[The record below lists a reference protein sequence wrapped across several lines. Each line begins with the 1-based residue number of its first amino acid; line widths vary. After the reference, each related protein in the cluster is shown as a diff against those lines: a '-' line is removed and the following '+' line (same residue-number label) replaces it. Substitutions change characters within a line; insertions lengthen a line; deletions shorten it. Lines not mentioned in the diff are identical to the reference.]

1 MLARMRPCHVE
12 ELAAG
17 GVDCFVVGRT
27 FLHFCKT
34 PTLWGVVFWGRPNHE
49 DAFELA
55 RSLPLEL
62 RAPAVPHASIVDAS
76 RLSGIDVSA
85 FSQLDGYVRAEFESL
100 SQGVTRL
107 ALVRPAGVEGAVV
120 AGFFQV
126 LPRPYPVQVFDKVA
140 PALGWLGEGVE
151 IPAGFAEELESVYA
165 AASATSPLL
174 TQIRAY
180 LEAHLP
186 DANISEAAKALAV
199 SERTLQRRL
208 SEANTT
214 FQDELGQARLRV
226 SERLL
231 LDTDA
236 PLTRIALD
244 VGCASLQ
251 HFSAFFR
258 KLTGESPSAWRAR
271 HKQ

>member
-1 MLARMRPCHVE
+1 MIREMRPCHVE

-17 GVDCFVVGRT
+17 AADCFVVGRT
-27 FLHFCKT
+27 FIHFCKS
-34 PTLWGVVFWGRPNHE
+34 PTLWGVMLFGRPNHE

-55 RSLPLEL
+55 RTLPLEL
-62 RAPAVPHASIVDAS
+62 KAPAKPHVSIVDAS
-76 RLSGIDVSA
+76 RLGGIDANV
-85 FSQLDGYVRAEFESL
+85 FSLLDGYVRTEFESL
-100 SQGVTRL
+100 SKMVTRL

-126 LPRPYPVQVFDKVA
+126 LPRPYPVQVFDRTDA
-140 PALGWLGEGVE
+140 ALDWLGGV
-151 IPAGFAEELESVYA
+151 PDGFCEELERTYVD
-165 AASATSPLL
+165 ATQTPPLITSL
-174 TQIRAY
+174 RAY
-180 LEAHLP
+180 LESHLP
-186 DANISEAAKALAV
+186 EATIAEAAKALAI

-208 SEANTT
+208 LEAKTT
-214 FQDELGQARLRV
+214 FQDELAQARLRV
-226 SERLL
+226 AERLL

-271 HKQ
+271 QKS

>member
-1 MLARMRPCHVE
+1 MRPCHVE

-17 GVDCFVVGRT
+17 AVDCFVVGRT

-34 PTLWGVVFWGRPNHE
+34 PTLWGVLLWGRPNHE

-55 RSLPLEL
+55 RTLPLEL

-85 FSQLDGYVRAEFESL
+85 FSLLDGYVRTEFESL

-107 ALVRPAGVEGAVV
+107 GLVRPAGVEGAVV

-126 LPRPYPVQVFDKVA
+126 LPRPYPVQVFDKLE
-140 PALGWLGEGVE
+140 PALAWLGEDAT
-151 IPAGFAEELESVYA
+151 IPDGFAAELADAYLRATS
-165 AASATSPLL
+165 TSPLL
-174 TQIRAY
+174 TQVRTY

-186 DANISEAAKALAV
+186 DASIADAAKALAV

-214 FQDELGQARLRV
+214 FQDELAQARLRV
-226 SERLL
+226 AERLL

-271 HKQ
+271 HKS

>member
-1 MLARMRPCHVE
+1 MRPCHVE

-17 GVDCFVVGRT
+17 AVDCFVVGRT

-34 PTLWGVVFWGRPNHE
+34 PTLWGVLLWGRPNNE

-55 RSLPLEL
+55 RTLPLEL
-62 RAPAVPHASIVDAS
+62 QAPAVAHASIVDAS
-76 RLSGIDVSA
+76 RLTGIDVNA
-85 FSQLDGYVRAEFESL
+85 FSQLDTYVRAEFESL
-100 SQGVTRL
+100 ARGVKRL
-107 ALVRPAGVEGAVV
+107 ALVRPTGVEGAVV
-120 AGFFQV
+120 AGFYQV
-126 LPRPYPVQVFDKVA
+126 LPKPYPVEVFDRTDR
-140 PALGWLGEGVE
+140 ALEWLARDTT
-151 IPAGFAEELESVYA
+151 IPPGFCEELEATYVA
-165 AASATSPLL
+165 ATSTPPLL
-174 TQIRAY
+174 TALRAY

-186 DANISEAAKALAV
+186 DANIADAAKVLAV

-208 SEANTT
+208 SESSTT

-226 SERLL
+226 AERLL

-271 HKQ
+271 MRTG